1 MSLLETINGLQTDQ
15 LISVSNT
22 LGIET
27 SKKDGDVDKSSRKA
41 KLKKDIKFRLVEF
54 YRSKQEGE
62 FHESYEILGLWKD
75 YTLETFEK
83 KKVKPENKARQ
94 KDVVDELKKL
104 SSRDALNDSDRMVSI
119 VRDILLLLWEESS
132 KKEKEKFI
140 DIVKKELEKHNLK
153 FTEDQLN
160 KSIHFLLMGGIG
172 GVAPVAVPLVA
183 GVMLQQ
189 LTKGFI
195 GWLLVSVMGQKAIQV
210 AVLGAMAGPVGWGIA
225 LGTGGL
231 SIALSMLR
239 FKSEQDKLRFVQAIL
254 SIYAY
259 RYQNQV
265 EQRRKAS

>member
-1 MSLLETINGLQTDQ
+1 MSLFEIVNELKTDQ
-15 LISVSNT
+15 LVSVSNT
-22 LGIET
+22 LGIEK
-27 SKKDGDVDKSSRKA
+27 SKKDGDFTEAAKRTHLKRYI
-41 KLKKDIKFRLVEF
+41 KLKLTEF
-54 YRSKQEGE
+54 YRFKQEGE
-62 FHESYEILGLWKD
+62 FYGSYQILALWRD
-75 YTLETFEK
+75 YTLKIFKK

-94 KDVVDELKKL
+94 ESIIDELERL
-104 SSRDALNDSDRMVSI
+104 TSRDDLNDSDRVVSI

-153 FTEDQLN
+153 FTEDQLK
-160 KSIHFLLMGGIG
+160 KSMHFLLVGGIG

-189 LTKGFI
+189 LTKGFM
-195 GWLLVSVMGQKAIQV
+195 GWLLVSVMGQKALQV
-210 AVLGAMAGPVGWGIA
+210 AVLGAIAGPVGLGIA

-231 SIALSMLR
+231 SIALSILK
-239 FKSEQDKLRFVQAIL
+239 FKRKQDKLRFVQAVL

-265 EQRRKAS
+265 EQRRKVS

>member
-1 MSLLETINGLQTDQ
+1 MSLFETINGLKIDQ
-15 LISVSNT
+15 LASVADT
-22 LGIET
+22 LG
-27 SKKDGDVDKSSRKA
+27 VA
-41 KLKKDIKFRLVEF
+41 KLNKCESLTGTQRKIQLKQNIKLRLIEF
-54 YRSKQEGE
+54 YKTKQEGE
-62 FHESYEILGLWKD
+62 FHESCEILALWRN
-75 YTLETFEK
+75 YTLKIFEK
-83 KKVKPENKARQ
+83 KKFKPENQSQ
-94 KDVVDELKKL
+94 KEAVIEELRKL
-104 SSRDALNDSDRMVSI
+104 RSRNSLNDSDRMVSI

-195 GWLLVSVMGQKAIQV
+195 GWLLVSVMGQKALQV

-231 SIALSMLR
+231 SLALSMLR

-254 SIYAY
+254 AIYAY

-265 EQRRKAS
+265 EQRRRAG